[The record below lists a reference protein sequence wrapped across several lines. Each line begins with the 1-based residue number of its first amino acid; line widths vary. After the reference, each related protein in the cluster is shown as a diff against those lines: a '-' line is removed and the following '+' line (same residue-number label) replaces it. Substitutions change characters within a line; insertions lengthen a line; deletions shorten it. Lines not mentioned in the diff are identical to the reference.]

1 MTIFEINQGILFYL
15 TIMSFNYLYQ
25 SLIDYFYD
33 FLIINIKQTYFITE
47 NT

>member
-15 TIMSFNYLYQ
+15 IIIPFNYFFH
-25 SLIDYFYD
+25 SVIDYFYD
-33 FLIINIKQTYFITE
+33 FLIINIKQTYFITG